1 MFKST
6 EGVEPE
12 HVKKEVISVEK
23 NYRIQK
29 NDLLTLQVYT
39 NQGERLIDPNPELSQ
54 DKTTTEQPT
63 QSEIT
68 YLVDLQGIVRFP
80 MIGEIN
86 LENFSLRQAEEIV
99 QKEYAKFFKGPFIM
113 INYTNK
119 RVVILGAVGGQV
131 IPLTNE
137 NMSLLEVLALAKG
150 LTNESKAQNIKL
162 IRGEHVFEID
172 LSTIQ
177 GFKDGNIIV
186 EPGDVIYVE
195 PIRRPITEGL
205 KDNTPI
211 ISLLV
216 SVLTLLVVIR
226 SF

>member
-12 HVKKEVISVEK
+12 RVKKEVSSVEK

-29 NDLLTLQVYT
+29 NDLLSLELYS

-54 DKTTTEQPT
+54 KNGVVQESDQKET
-63 QSEIT
+63 T
-68 YLVDLQGIVRFP
+68 YLVDLKGIVRFP

-86 LENFSLRQAEEIV
+86 LENMTLRQAEEIL
-99 QKEYAKFFKGPFIM
+99 QKEYAKFFKEPFVLLS
-113 INYTNK
+113 YTNK
-119 RVVILGAVGGQV
+119 RVVLLGAVGGQV

-137 NMSLLEVLALAKG
+137 NINLLEVLALAKG
-150 LTNESKAQNIKL
+150 ITNDSKAQNIKL
-162 IRGEHVFEID
+162 IRGETVFEID

-177 GFKDGNIIV
+177 GFREGNMLV

-195 PIRRPITEGL
+195 PVRRPFSEALRDYSGAL
-205 KDNTPI
+205 SLL
-211 ISLLV
+211 ISLTTLV
-216 SVLTLLVVIR
+216 IVLK
-226 SF
+226 SY